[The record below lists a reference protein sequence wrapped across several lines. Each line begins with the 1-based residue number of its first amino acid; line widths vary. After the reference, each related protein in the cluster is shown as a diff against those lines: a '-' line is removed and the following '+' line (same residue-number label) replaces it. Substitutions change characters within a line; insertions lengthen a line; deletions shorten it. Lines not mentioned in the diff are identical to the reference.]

1 MRALKHFVLA
11 GLLAS
16 AGLIHA
22 GAAQA
27 APVTYRLDPDH
38 TMVLFSWNHFGF
50 SNPTADLG
58 LGQGTLV
65 FDEQHPAKSSVD
77 VTLPLSLLD
86 THVPALDKHL
96 KEADFFDADKYPTV
110 TFKSTRVQP
119 LGGHKFKVTG
129 ELTVHGVTKPVV
141 LDATL
146 NKVGI
151 HPMTKAQ
158 SIGFDAT
165 ATLKRSEFGIGAYVP
180 MVSDLITIHITTE
193 GSVPK
198 ADAAK

>member
-1 MRALKHFVLA
+1 MRAFKHLVLA
-11 GLLAS
+11 GLFAS

-65 FDEQHPAKSSVD
+65 FDEQHPANSSVD

-96 KEADFFDADKYPTV
+96 KEPDFFDADKYPAV

-129 ELTVHGVTKPVV
+129 ELTVHGVTRPVV
-141 LDATL
+141 LAATL